1 MAKHLITI
9 LNVETGEFQERQMT
23 NEELVQY
30 EKDQV
35 DAQTEAEAALQAAN
49 KKLAA
54 EAKLAALGLTADDLA
69 ALGL

>member
-9 LNVETGEFQERQMT
+9 LNVATGEFQERQMT